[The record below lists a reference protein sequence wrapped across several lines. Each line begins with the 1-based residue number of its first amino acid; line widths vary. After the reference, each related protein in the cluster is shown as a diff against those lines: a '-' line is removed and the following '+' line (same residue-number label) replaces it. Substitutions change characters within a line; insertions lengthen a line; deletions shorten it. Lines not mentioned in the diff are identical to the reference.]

1 MCKMHFCVLADL
13 SIMKKMREALSTMYI
28 MDQITE
34 MLSEKVSLEIQSISF
49 SLNKGEVQITVQ

>member
-34 MLSEKVSLEIQSISF
+34 AF
-49 SLNKGEVQITVQ
+49 RKGFLRDPIHLFLT